1 MKCPNCGCE
10 LEAGKIYC
18 DHCGHEIQIVPDYD
32 PLDELL
38 LVREEPQELQAPA
51 ADAEADTGSDSEEP
65 AAEKKSHLALKCVL
79 FLTVL
84 LLCGCVFRFSYDAIT
99 RDSNYSYQLRRGK
112 RYAKKE
118 EYEQAI
124 PYLIRA
130 LELEKKEKADDT
142 EVLCLLADALAKTG
156 DGDAAVSCMEKA
168 IETERKTAGD
178 SKALK
183 ELYLDMMN
191 LLNETGQTE
200 LVSRVI
206 KDCPYEDIREM
217 LAPYRIEKPVCDTPE
232 GIYSYYLR
240 LHLSAEYGS
249 VYYTPDGTMPT
260 KDSERCEGPIELTEE
275 GDVLLCAV
283 AINKKGMV
291 SEALVLAYTL
301 DFPAGDSDAAEK

>member
-38 LVREEPQELQAPA
+38 LVREEPQELQASA
-51 ADAEADTGSDSEEP
+51 ADAEVDTGSDSEEP
-65 AAEKKSHLALKCVL
+65 ATEKKSHLALKCVL
-79 FLTVL
+79 LLTVL

-142 EVLCLLADALAKTG
+142 EVLCLLADAFAKTG
-156 DGDAAVSCMEKA
+156 DGDAAVSCIEKA
-168 IETERKTAGD
+168 IETERKTGGD

-232 GIYSYYLR
+232 GTYSYYLR

-249 VYYTPDGTMPT
+249 VYYTLDGTMPT